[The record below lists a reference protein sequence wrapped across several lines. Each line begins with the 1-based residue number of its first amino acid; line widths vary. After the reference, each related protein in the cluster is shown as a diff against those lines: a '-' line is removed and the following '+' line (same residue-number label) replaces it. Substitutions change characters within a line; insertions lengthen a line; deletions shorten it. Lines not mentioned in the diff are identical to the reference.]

1 MSTEVEKQKILF
13 IDGLSTIMNEKYFIL
28 DEIPRII
35 AEYLEEGFKIMIVL
49 REREDSSRWY
59 DFKVVPDWMRNNITV
74 SSEIDYTNLMNIVD
88 KETSMV
94 ISNDISNPVLQDV
107 FDNINDIKDVFN
119 FGKYPVVNR
128 ADYLF
133 CFGFD
138 EKEFMDFC
146 NQSNLIGIIGE
157 HVARDNDFQ
166 NSINGMAFLVD
177 KDKSWSEN
185 LKDMKGYI
193 KACLKENRYIPRHS
207 NRMLGIIFQ
216 GREYAIAKA
225 SQLNLLYV

>member
-1 MSTEVEKQKILF
+1 MSNEIEKQKILF

-35 AEYLEEGFKIMIVL
+35 AEYLEEGFKIRIVL
-49 REREDSSRWY
+49 REREESSQWY

-74 SSEIDYTNLMNIVD
+74 FSGIDYTDLRNIVD
-88 KETSMV
+88 KETSMA
-94 ISNDISNPVLQDV
+94 ITNDINNPALQNV
-107 FDNINDIKDVFN
+107 FDNINDIKDVFS

-133 CFGFD
+133 CFGFE

-157 HVARDNDFQ
+157 HVARDNDFK
-166 NSINGMAFLVD
+166 NSVNGMAFLVD
-177 KDKSWSEN
+177 KDKYWSEN
-185 LKDMKGYI
+185 LKDNKNYVKI
-193 KACLKENRYIPRHS
+193 CVKENRYIPRH
-207 NRMLGIIFQ
+207 NNKILGIIYQ
-216 GREYAIAKA
+216 GKEYEMAKA

>member
-1 MSTEVEKQKILF
+1 MSTELEKQKILF

-28 DEIPRII
+28 DEIPRIM
-35 AEYLEEGFKIMIVL
+35 ADYLEEGFKIKIAL

-59 DFKVVPDWMRNNITV
+59 DFKVVPDWMHNNIV
-74 SSEIDYTNLMNIVD
+74 LFSGIDYSNLMNIVD
-88 KETSMV
+88 KETS
-94 ISNDISNPVLQDV
+94 IAITNDIDNPVLQTI
-107 FDNINDIKDVFN
+107 FDNINDIKDIFH
-119 FGKYPVVNR
+119 FGTFPIVNR

-133 CFGFD
+133 CFGFE

-166 NSINGMAFLVD
+166 NSVNGMAFLVD
-177 KDKSWSEN
+177 KDKSWIETF
-185 LKDMKGYI
+185 KDTKNYI
-193 KACLKENRYIPRHS
+193 KVCIKENRYIPRHK
-207 NRMLGIIFQ
+207 NQMLGIIYQ
-216 GREYAIAKA
+216 GREYNMAKV